1 MKFLLAKKLGMSQI
15 FNEDGKVVPVTLV
28 KSAPSY
34 ILQIKSKERD
44 GYGAVVVAADI
55 KKGKEGKR
63 QSDFKKIAE
72 FRSKDNEN
80 LDFEAEKEINA
91 GLFSKNEKVKITGI
105 SKGKGF
111 QGVVKRHGFKGGPAT
126 HGHKHNL
133 RQPGSIGS
141 TFPMRVP
148 KGRRMAG
155 RMGSDQ
161 VSLRNVKIADVMPQ
175 EGIIAL
181 KGAVPGRYGS
191 WVKIVKN

>member
-1 MKFLLAKKLGMSQI
+1 MSQI

-28 KSAPSY
+28 KSTSNY
-34 ILQIKSKERD
+34 VLRVKSEEKD
-44 GYGAVVVAADI
+44 GYKAVVVGAEL
-55 KKGKEGKR
+55 KKGREGKK
-63 QSDFKKIAE
+63 QVDFKKVVE
-72 FRSKDNEN
+72 FRVKGNES
-80 LDFEAEKEINA
+80 LDFEVGKEFGA
-91 GLFSKNEKVKITGI
+91 DVFGKDEKVKITGT

-126 HGHKHNL
+126 HGHKHNR

-161 VSLRNVKIADVMPQ
+161 ISLRNIKIVDVISQ

-181 KGAVPGRYGS
+181 KGAVPGRHNS
-191 WVKIVKN
+191 WVKIIG